1 MSMLDACDDK
11 FKCYGG
17 GSPSCIDWD
26 KVCDGKMDCKDKSD
40 ELECQSISFDPTYLK
55 ICPHLHYLKNPP
67 HAQLLIISPPCI
79 KI

>member
-26 KVCDGKMDCKDKSD
+26 KVCDGKPDCQNWED
-40 ELECQSISFDPTYLK
+40 ERSCGKVFIDFKNGFYTIIILK
-55 ICPHLHYLKNPP
+55 TFK
-67 HAQLLIISPPCI
+67 
-79 KI
+79 